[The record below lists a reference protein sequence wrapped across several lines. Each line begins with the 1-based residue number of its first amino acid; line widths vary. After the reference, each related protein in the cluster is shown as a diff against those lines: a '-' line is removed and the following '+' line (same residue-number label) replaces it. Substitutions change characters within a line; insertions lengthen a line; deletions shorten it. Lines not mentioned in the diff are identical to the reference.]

1 MTSDNYNKVL
11 ARQVALLSGEE
22 KSNHQQPDEV
32 LVARS
37 SSYDDQVIKDI
48 DRLKKMVG
56 KRDEEINQLKEMV
69 GQRNKEME
77 SLKSLVFGLMKEV
90 NLLKST
96 VAVREH
102 KFDKLKSSIQAAWDE
117 FDGSRVVSTE
127 AGAGAAAATTNVVD
141 HAAKE
146 ADRPDGSPT
155 RRWKGSIGDI
165 GGKFI
170 RNVHSM

>member
-1 MTSDNYNKVL
+1 MTSDNYKKVF
-11 ARQVALLSGEE
+11 ARQVAFWPGEE
-22 KSNHQQPDEV
+22 KLNHLQLDEV

-77 SLKSLVFGLMKEV
+77 SLKSLVFRLVKEV

-102 KFDKLKSSIQAAWDE
+102 KLDKLKSSIQAAWNE
-117 FDGSRVVSTE
+117 FDGSTRVVK
-127 AGAGAAAATTNVVD
+127 AAAAAAATTNVVD
-141 HAAKE
+141 LAAKE
-146 ADRPDGSPT
+146 ADGLGGTPT
-155 RRWKGSIGDI
+155 GRWGKGSIGDI

-170 RNVHSM
+170 TNVHSM